1 MPSERRLTPEE
12 ERLWLEARS
21 KGLPLPVFSRS
32 EDRGLVTKAVRPKA
46 KPPASL
52 DLHGYTLAEAHQ
64 AVAGYLAAAAA
75 AGLSE
80 VLLVTG
86 KGRNSPVGQA
96 TLRSEVPRWLTVPPL
111 AQYVR
116 TVTDAAVEQGGRGAL
131 RITLK
136 TR

>member
-21 KGLPLPVFSRS
+21 NGLPLPVFSRR
-32 EDRGLVTKAVRPKA
+32 EDRALVTKALRPKA

-52 DLHGYTLAEAHQ
+52 DLHGYTLTEAHQ
-64 AVAGYLAAAAA
+64 ALAGYLAAAQA

-86 KGRNSPVGQA
+86 KGRNSPMGQA
-96 TLRSEVPRWLTVPPL
+96 TLRSEVPRWLAVPPL

-116 TVTDAAVEQGGRGAL
+116 AVVDAAVEQGGRGAL
-131 RITLK
+131 LVTIESR
-136 TR
+136 

>member
-21 KGLPLPVFSRS
+21 NGLPLPVFSRR
-32 EDRGLVTKAVRPKA
+32 EDRALVTKALRPKA

-64 AVAGYLAAAAA
+64 AVAGYLAAAQA

-86 KGRNSPVGQA
+86 KGRNSPMGQA
-96 TLRSEVPRWLTVPPL
+96 TLRSEVPRWLAVPPL

-116 TVTDAAVEQGGRGAL
+116 AVVDAAVEQGGRGAL
-131 RITLK
+131 RVTIK
-136 TR
+136 SR